1 MAKLINRYA
10 LFDAIR
16 NITYNSKDADAFFE
30 EVLEVITEQ
39 PTTTEAE
46 IRAMVLNEVMAKA
59 REIQE
64 EQIKGLEHSSM
75 RGGKQWAVYMNT
87 HLGHIQTACRRLLA
101 EQLKEGKE

>member
-39 PTTTEAE
+39 PTTTESEIMAMAIDEFARKLLINFNDWQMSVEEVGNEKEYETIGEAIIGIEEIAE
-46 IRAMVLNEVMAKA
+46 R
-59 REIQE
+59 
-64 EQIKGLEHSSM
+64 
-75 RGGKQWAVYMNT
+75 
-87 HLGHIQTACRRLLA
+87 
-101 EQLKEGKE
+101 LKERD

>member
-46 IRAMVLNEVMAKA
+46 IRAKAIDEFAERLKAKCSVGSVFVGCEIRRMVDK
-59 REIQE
+59 
-64 EQIKGLEHSSM
+64 
-75 RGGKQWAVYMNT
+75 
-87 HLGHIQTACRRLLA
+87 LA
-101 EQLKEGKE
+101 EQLKGE

>member
-46 IRAMVLNEVMAKA
+46 IRAMAIDEFAEKIRDWQKEVYKND
-59 REIQE
+59 RYVGELDFLFKHIYEI
-64 EQIKGLEHSSM
+64 
-75 RGGKQWAVYMNT
+75 
-87 HLGHIQTACRRLLA
+87 A
-101 EQLKEGKE
+101 EQLKEEY

>member
-46 IRAMVLNEVMAKA
+46 IRAMALDEVIKAISNLLSGDTKHLEGGAYYKELAYLEVL
-59 REIQE
+59 
-64 EQIKGLEHSSM
+64 
-75 RGGKQWAVYMNT
+75 
-87 HLGHIQTACRRLLA
+87 HIA
-101 EQLKEGKE
+101 EQLKEE

>member
-46 IRAMVLNEVMAKA
+46 IKAKA
-59 REIQE
+59 IDEFADKIRDWQKEVYTNDRYAGELDFLFKHIYEI
-64 EQIKGLEHSSM
+64 
-75 RGGKQWAVYMNT
+75 
-87 HLGHIQTACRRLLA
+87 A
-101 EQLKEGKE
+101 EQLKGE

>member
-46 IRAMVLNEVMAKA
+46 IRASVIDEALKALSIFNDREHGNEHFIYGIETAK
-59 REIQE
+59 EI
-64 EQIKGLEHSSM
+64 L
-75 RGGKQWAVYMNT
+75 
-87 HLGHIQTACRRLLA
+87 
-101 EQLKEGKE
+101 EQLKEE